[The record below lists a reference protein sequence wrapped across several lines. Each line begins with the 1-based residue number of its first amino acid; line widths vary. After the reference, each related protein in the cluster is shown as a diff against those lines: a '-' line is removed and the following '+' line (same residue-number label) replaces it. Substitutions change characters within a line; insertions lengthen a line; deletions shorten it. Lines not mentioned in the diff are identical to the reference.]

1 MKRKMLL
8 RAAAL
13 VLALLLLP
21 AVMAFASEG
30 AEGDAAGPVPAETQ
44 TPEPAEETGSA
55 EEGSA
60 EENSRE
66 TSEETTEEA
75 TGEETTE
82 EPAEEPAGE
91 EETAETPEESGE
103 AEEDA
108 AARLTELMAQE
119 AADGELTLRG
129 DARIDAD
136 MVLPEET
143 VLIVED
149 GTLTLEAG
157 CTLEN
162 RGCIRVTGGELV
174 IGDGAALEN
183 RGFIEVSE
191 NGKLT
196 VCGEASYTAA
206 EGGVLS
212 LNVCAENTEA
222 AVTGL
227 DTALYEYTMP
237 AYSAG
242 ELLEALRAN
251 AYAFKTVCISDLSLL
266 AELGAIS
273 MAGNTAISFVG

>member
-30 AEGDAAGPVPAETQ
+30 AEGDAAGPAPAETQ

-75 TGEETTE
+75 TGEE
-82 EPAEEPAGE
+82 PAEEPAGE
-91 EETAETPEESGE
+91 EEETAETPEECGE